1 MTIVCEMLP
10 VHGMIVLHV
19 SLPIDPSRRDEAIDL
34 ISHLVE
40 QSNREPGAI
49 DYRAAVDITDENTIR
64 IFEQY
69 EDEDALESHTNTD
82 HYQEFEEQISGLLAG
97 EPDAV
102 EFAVGEARE
111 LDL

>member
-1 MTIVCEMLP
+1 
-10 VHGMIVLHV
+10 MIVLHV
-19 SLPIDPSRRDEAIDL
+19 SLPVDPAHRDDAIDL
-34 ISHLVE
+34 ITDLVE
-40 QSNREPGAI
+40 QSNREAGTI
-49 DYRAAVDITDENTIR
+49 DYRAAVDVQDENTIH

-69 EDEDALESHTNTD
+69 EDEAALESHTETD
-82 HYQEFEEQISGLLAG
+82 HYRAFQEESPALLAG

>member
-1 MTIVCEMLP
+1 
-10 VHGMIVLHV
+10 MIVLSV
-19 SLPIDPSRRDEAIDL
+19 TLPIDPARRDEAIDL
-34 ISHLVE
+34 IDGLVD
-40 QSNREPGAI
+40 QSNREQGTI
-49 DYRAAVDITDENTIR
+49 DYRAAVDIQDENTIH

-69 EDEDALESHTNTD
+69 EDEDALEAHTDTD
-82 HYQEFEEQISGLLAG
+82 HYHDFEEQISGLLAG